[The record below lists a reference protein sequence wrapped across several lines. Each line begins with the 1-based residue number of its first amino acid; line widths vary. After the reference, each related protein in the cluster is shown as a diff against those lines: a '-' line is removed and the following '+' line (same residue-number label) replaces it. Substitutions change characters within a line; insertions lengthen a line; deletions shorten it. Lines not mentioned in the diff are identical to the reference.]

1 MTGASDEN
9 RFWELADALV
19 ATHDVVIDRPAGS
32 VHPRLS
38 HVIYPLDYGYLARTG
53 AVDGAGVD
61 VLRGSLTAGRVTAV
75 ITTVDLAKRDAEV
88 KLLIGCTPAEAAL
101 ALSTH
106 RQGLQGG
113 VLLSRDG
120 PTT

>member
-1 MTGASDEN
+1 MAGASNEN
-9 RFWELADALV
+9 RFWDLADALV
-19 ATHDVVIDRPAGS
+19 AAHDVVIDRPAGS

-38 HVIYPLDYGYLARTG
+38 HVIYPLDYGYLAGTG
-53 AVDGAGVD
+53 ALDGAGVD
-61 VLRGSLTAGRVTAV
+61 IWRGSLVDERVTAV
-75 ITTVDLAKRDAEV
+75 IATVDLVKRDAEV

-113 VLLSRDG
+113 VLLWRDG
-120 PTT
+120 LTD